1 MLLNGQ
7 SAGAVDSFVLSTLPQ
22 APELFSSAAFESGAG
37 RDALLPPIEQAVGSA
52 YAQALNCSI
61 SDVGSTNIFVSTPLI
76 KIFAGHLL
84 ASQVCRRPQVCLF
97 NLANHKLQLGTI
109 ACPSR

>member
-7 SAGAVDSFVLSTLPQ
+7 SAGAVDAFVLSTLPQ
-22 APELFSSAAFESGAG
+22 APKLFGSAAFESGAG

-61 SDVGSTNIFVSTPLI
+61 SNVSSACIFVGTLLI
-76 KIFAGHLL
+76 KIFAGNML
-84 ASQVCRRPQVCLF
+84 ASQVYRRPQVCLF
-97 NLANHKLQLGTI
+97 NLADHKLQLGSI
-109 ACPSR
+109 ASPWR